1 MKHLGHSMAIICA
14 ALLAACGAGGD
25 AGSGAQQS
33 AAATGN
39 PGIAVGEPA
48 PNGVNREAF
57 IQLAN
62 QAECGDLRNRLFLID
77 GKQVFSDIQGNCADA
92 GHVRALYGSTP
103 SDLQC
108 SSKDSIAGPVT
119 SCATTAS
126 RPLFDTMLKNLD
138 KPDLGL
144 GKDHTVERIDFLS
157 KAIRNNF
164 IQLAREAKC
173 SDIRN
178 RLFLIDGKEVFWETQ
193 GNCADM
199 GYART
204 LFDGSPA
211 EVLCTNNDS
220 IAGGTS
226 SCSDKAKRPMF
237 DLIVHNLDKKDL
249 GLGNAHTV
257 EEISVR

>member
-1 MKHLGHSMAIICA
+1 MKHLGHSMAIVSA
-14 ALLAACGAGGD
+14 VMLAACGAGSEI
-25 AGSGAQQS
+25 ATATLQT
-33 AAATGN
+33 AATSN

-48 PNGVNREAF
+48 PNGVNRDAF

-92 GHVRALYGSTP
+92 GHMRTLYGSTP
-103 SDLQC
+103 ADEQC
-108 SSKDSIAGPVT
+108 KNKDSIAGPVT
-119 SCATTAS
+119 SCISPAS
-126 RPLFDTMLKNLD
+126 RPLFDTVLKNLD

-144 GKDHTVERIDFLS
+144 GKEHTVERIDFLS
-157 KAIRNNF
+157 KVIRNNF
-164 IQLAREAKC
+164 IQLARDAKC

-199 GYART
+199 GFART

-220 IAGGTS
+220 IAGGVS
-226 SCSDKAKRPMF
+226 SCSDKAMRPLF
-237 DLIVHNLDKKDL
+237 DVIVQNLDKKDL
-249 GLGNAHTV
+249 GLGSTHKV

>member
-25 AGSGAQQS
+25 AGSGSQQ
-33 AAATGN
+33 AAAVTSK

-48 PNGVNREAF
+48 PNGVDREAF

-92 GHVRALYGSTP
+92 GTVRTLYGSSP
-103 SDLQC
+103 SDQQC
-108 SSKDSIAGPVT
+108 NSKDSIAGPVT
-119 SCATTAS
+119 SCISTAT
-126 RPLFDTMLKNLD
+126 RPLFDTILKNLD

-144 GKDHTVERIDFLS
+144 GKEHTVEKIDFLS

-164 IQLAREAKC
+164 IQLARGAAC

-199 GYART
+199 GFART
-204 LFDGSPA
+204 LFEGSPA

-220 IAGGTS
+220 LAGGVS
-226 SCSDKAKRPMF
+226 SCTDKAMRPLF
-237 DLIVHNLDKKDL
+237 DVIVQNLDKKDL
-249 GLGNAHTV
+249 GLGNAHKV